1 MALGKTYAQTSLAPI
16 DLPNMSIGAMSNG
29 AHSRR
34 VWMVGAGNRYPVMS
48 AVWRPDLLVSRR
60 TDLAKHRNFQN
71 PSLDRSGPNASNP
84 AVR

>member
-16 DLPNMSIGAMSNG
+16 DLPNTSIGSMSNG

-34 VWMVGAGNRYPVMS
+34 VWMVGAGNRYAVMS

-60 TDLAKHRNFQN
+60 TG
-71 PSLDRSGPNASNP
+71 SGEASKFP
-84 AVR
+84 EPKP